1 MKNKH
6 IEIVKKWLADKNSV
20 SPEEL
25 DAAADDAAYSVAYD
39 ATGTYAAAKAA
50 KAANAAD
57 AAANATDA
65 LRGCVGTAYAAD
77 AAYWVKRFEELTK

>member
-50 KAANAAD
+50 NAAD

>member
-25 DAAADDAAYSVAYD
+25 DAAAYSVAYD
-39 ATGTYAAAKAA
+39 ATGTYAAA
-50 KAANAAD
+50 AANAAD